1 LAKIL
6 LKKLDPVNVG
16 NTLFIY
22 ELGNFKR
29 ISYDINSPVSPAPL
43 PEEDS
48 EEAILIK
55 IEGNSSAINIGW
67 KLIDESTTR
76 LVENN
81 SNEDDHG
88 GEDILLHF
96 TGTANVKTVQEQID
110 FIRTYFRAKSV
121 NDAYEL
127 VIEYDGTEST
137 YKQKNLIFQGTFSQ
151 FHFDT
156 ADGENLTFNAS
167 CKFLEGTVA
176 TIFEQDGSSQPN
188 NLSGTGSSGS
198 MSLSWDAPTQSGDSS
213 ITQYAIY
220 YKNISSGGS
229 YTRLETGSVS
239 TSKIIGSLPSGQ
251 YRVYVTGV
259 TDSVGEGKESYG
271 IYVTVT

>member
-1 LAKIL
+1 MAKIL
-6 LKKLDPVNVG
+6 LKKLDPVNLG

-55 IEGNSSAINIGW
+55 IEGNSSTIKLGW
-67 KLIDESTTR
+67 KLMDEPTTR

-81 SNEDDHG
+81 SNSSDHG
-88 GEDILLHF
+88 GEDIRLHF

-110 FIRTYFRAKSV
+110 FIRNYLRAKSV
-121 NDAYEL
+121 NDAFEL
-127 VIEYDGTEST
+127 IIEYDGTSST
-137 YKQKNLIFQGTFSQ
+137 YQQKNLIFQGTFSQ

-167 CKFLEGTVA
+167 CTFLEGTVA
-176 TIFEQDGSSQPN
+176 TVFEQDGSSQPN
-188 NLSGTGSSGS
+188 NLAGTGGSGS
-198 MSLSWDAPTQSGDSS
+198 MSLSWDAPLQAGASS
-213 ITQYAIY
+213 LNDYYIY
-220 YKNISSGGS
+220 YKDISATGGYTQVKMGNVNTTKVISSLSAG
-229 YTRLETGSVS
+229 T
-239 TSKIIGSLPSGQ
+239 
-251 YRVYVTGV
+251 YRVYITGV
-259 TDSVGEGKESYG
+259 TGSLGEGKESYG

>member
-1 LAKIL
+1 MAKIQL
-6 LKKLDPVNVG
+6 VKLDTSVQ
-16 NTLFIY
+16 TLFKY

-81 SNEDDHG
+81 SDSGD
-88 GEDILLHF
+88 GELHF

-110 FIRTYFRAKSV
+110 FIRNYFRAKSV
-121 NDAYEL
+121 DDAYRLE
-127 VIEYDGTEST
+127 IIYDENDDS
-137 YKQKNLIFQGTFSQ
+137 KNLIFNGTFSQ

-176 TIFEQDGSSQPN
+176 TVFEQDGSSQPN
-188 NLSGTGSSGS
+188 NLAGTGGSGS
-198 MSLSWDAPTQSGDSS
+198 MSLSWDAPLQAGDSS
-213 ITQYAIY
+213 INDYWIY
-220 YKNISSGGS
+220 YKDISSTGN
-229 YTRLETGSVS
+229 YTIVKMGNVNTTKVIS
-239 TSKIIGSLPSGQ
+239 SLSAGT
-251 YRVYVTGV
+251 YRVYVTSV
-259 TDSVGEGKESYG
+259 TGSLGEGKESYG

>member
-1 LAKIL
+1 LAKIQL
-6 LKKLDPVNVG
+6 VKLDTSVQ
-16 NTLFIY
+16 TLFIY

-55 IEGNSSAINIGW
+55 IEGNSSTIKLGW
-67 KLIDESTTR
+67 KIIDESTTR

-81 SNEDDHG
+81 SDSGDD
-88 GEDILLHF
+88 ELHF

-110 FIRTYFRAKSV
+110 FIRNYFRAKSV
-121 NDAYEL
+121 DDAYRLE
-127 VIEYDGTEST
+127 IIYDENDDS
-137 YKQKNLIFQGTFSQ
+137 KNLIFNGTFSQ

-167 CKFLEGTVA
+167 CTFLEGTVA
-176 TIFEQDGSSQPN
+176 TVFEQDGSSQPN

-259 TDSVGEGKESYG
+259 TDSVGEGKVSYC

>member
-1 LAKIL
+1 MAKIQL
-6 LKKLDPVNVG
+6 VKLDTSVQ
-16 NTLFIY
+16 TLFKY

-81 SNEDDHG
+81 SDSGD
-88 GEDILLHF
+88 GELHF

-110 FIRTYFRAKSV
+110 FIRNYFRAKSV
-121 NDAYEL
+121 DDAYRLE
-127 VIEYDGTEST
+127 IIYDENDDS
-137 YKQKNLIFQGTFSQ
+137 KNLIFNGTFSQ

-156 ADGENLTFNAS
+156 ADGEKVVSVAHLQEADVAS
-167 CKFLEGTVA
+167 DE
-176 TIFEQDGSSQPN
+176 
-188 NLSGTGSSGS
+188 
-198 MSLSWDAPTQSGDSS
+198 
-213 ITQYAIY
+213 
-220 YKNISSGGS
+220 
-229 YTRLETGSVS
+229 RLEKKAPEDLQQT
-239 TSKIIGSLPSGQ
+239 K
-251 YRVYVTGV
+251 
-259 TDSVGEGKESYG
+259 
-271 IYVTVT
+271 